1 MKKKIAML
9 IIVILLISNIYIP
22 VAYAQDQQ
30 IRDPRELY
38 NLGEAIA
45 INVKSYEPA
54 VLTSNMLD
62 DVASTP
68 VYAFLEGY
76 TLGSFLG
83 DKRPAIEPLYGD
95 PAIRS
100 ISVRV
105 VNTSRFVRGVR
116 YIRPGNRQISLSDL
130 GTLAIDVGRQTKE
143 SELPGNEDFTL
154 FGDTGGINI
163 DLMARIEF
171 YTERLVDFGEESLL
185 LKENKNENDW
195 RSLQL
200 DDYSFWGRRGYI
212 RPGKITGDS
221 ATFDLY
227 DGSLRP
233 IIRGKTLRVGETS
246 QPFIIGDYGRE
257 LLENR
262 YRVRLDGVVEPG
274 VRTAKVKLTID
285 GETIGYKILKQG
297 QILYP
302 GSQWTVKSI
311 ERETVNGRTV
321 ERLILRNRNGEESE
335 VKREYAGQVIATGED
350 PCSSLIDDTYCK
362 AIAELA
368 KVETYK
374 DISDEDNIPY
384 NIKSSYFIAKSY
396 ESISD
401 TQANNPR
408 IAADA
413 RQKAIEYYKKVSD
426 YNKNIKDEKLMF
438 NNVDVDRRLDELAK
452 KTAGNILGGEAVIVE
467 GNAELYERN
476 IQLSLI
482 SIDTGQDVTSQKPIA
497 VLEINGGLNT
507 GTLEEGGLLTNV
519 EETDYKG
526 RYKWLLTDVFDDR
539 IRVTK
544 SYTGA
549 AATVPGTGYG
559 PGVDKNNKLS
569 RYEPV
574 ISNVA
579 QKYNVDP
586 NLIKAVIWR
595 ESDKDSNGIPMVD
608 SYRKEPNGKESF
620 GLMQVLCS
628 DKPGVTLTAES
639 LGFTGNCENLYQPEL
654 GIEYGTKYLKQQL
667 DRFGDYQLA
676 LAAYNGGPGQ
686 VSNHCGT
693 TYSTCSD
700 WDDARVPVYVIA
712 VSGYKS
718 EFDSAVGIIAGGL
731 ETREI
736 VTGRTEILDLSHS
749 VKLVRVDLKKYALF
763 TIIPGTGAPL
773 YSESTFS
780 VHIPIEKRAIELTPK
795 RIDKELNKTK
805 ERLEKL
811 DSTIASLEDLV
822 KKWKALCLI
831 TFAYL
836 TLKNSFFSGLSRS
849 KAREQVM
856 KEDQVTVDG
865 KTYNG
870 WNAYC
875 ASSEA
880 KNYGGFDHCINE
892 NSARITDDINN
903 AETNI
908 AKVNQELSSIKDI
921 TKTTDQAALASK
933 NGMTQEQVGTL
944 VKYNKLSAEEAR
956 RLTYLKASGK
966 TEEYNKQLA
975 QLKIDADRFIA
986 YENVANSKIGQY
998 NGLLDPDKRKWEQLV
1013 STLDQGVIKGSIEKQ
1028 ELIPF
1033 LQEKY
1038 SDVDIKNGK
1047 QVNNAW
1053 IDTAGYYTF
1062 DEAGNDVVLEPVKRG
1077 ELNVDYEGKQLF
1089 VGVAKGS
1096 TQRQLFFVESTGELR
1111 TTFAVKPAIEYN
1123 EDYTPYI
1130 IPLNPKT
1137 CGNGNANYVEIKSQN
1152 GRPVEYKVFNVG
1164 SNGLIDP
1171 NSKDGVDQLL
1181 YSDVQLRNRPEN
1193 LKLLQCVERAYSAAS
1208 GTGKYRQGDRVK
1220 ISATEE
1226 YAASFQ
1232 AAELKKR
1239 LSNPKC
1245 SDVMDPRDCKILYNI
1260 CDPVM
1265 CPVSRFNLGG
1275 RWQLPA
1281 GTSVAQTGIIGS
1293 IILGLPNWQFYP
1305 GNEGKGENIIPP
1317 VCMTGVL
1324 AGLKGLRGVL
1334 QGYEQCLV
1342 AAKVNGESI
1351 GICDRIRS
1359 IYACE
1364 ILWREAL
1371 AIFKV
1376 HGSLVGLLS
1385 RGLGETA
1392 GGGEYLTLES
1402 SVTNA
1407 ANSVEFFSREYA
1419 TSAFAAYQS
1428 RSTDEIGSQICKAAI
1443 YGEFP
1448 GIGNVLDELSRPED
1462 PPQFT
1467 AILSTMPYSSTL
1479 HQSRYNIFYYIYAGN
1494 DIIGVTRGPLKY
1506 SVFLYN
1512 PSTNKR
1518 FYATERC
1525 DRPTGIIKRGE
1536 SATFSVDCPADDGF
1550 TQVCVDLAGR
1560 LQCGFGKVSSDFAL
1574 NYVNDLVVAN
1584 EAKKQ
1589 INSEEQCRPDDPR
1602 YGSSFAGL
1610 IAGNPGVL
1618 NSGVQRF
1625 CSVQNPGAGTKT
1637 YGDWMRIGDCGKD
1650 KEGRALGSCWMDTK
1664 SYSIKDTTLAKD
1676 VNNEL
1681 QQRGFDTAAAED
1693 SKMMLDAAYNSYK
1706 EKKITVSKDGR
1717 IKENEKTIE
1726 DASFNGLLDEFI
1738 NLLTHFDDKVRA
1750 NAQFM
1755 IGMIFYDKASRTS
1768 LKEQTEEQK
1777 QEAATFSPSIPFNQP
1792 EQDKPV
1798 CKINDAYWSKDGRRI
1813 VTGKELVGGETV
1825 DMIVEG
1831 NHCIGEYVLV
1841 VYENNQPFDPQFIE
1855 RKTAFFD
1862 GTRLQSSWTTKWQS
1876 DWVLGNPEYYFEVNR
1891 NTIAPEVPFI
1901 SANEIVVIRG

>member
-1 MKKKIAML
+1 M
-9 IIVILLISNIYIP
+9 
-22 VAYAQDQQ
+22 
-30 IRDPRELY
+30 
-38 NLGEAIA
+38 
-45 INVKSYEPA
+45 
-54 VLTSNMLD
+54 
-62 DVASTP
+62 
-68 VYAFLEGY
+68 
-76 TLGSFLG
+76 
-83 DKRPAIEPLYGD
+83 
-95 PAIRS
+95 
-100 ISVRV
+100 
-105 VNTSRFVRGVR
+105 
-116 YIRPGNRQISLSDL
+116 
-130 GTLAIDVGRQTKE
+130 
-143 SELPGNEDFTL
+143 
-154 FGDTGGINI
+154 
-163 DLMARIEF
+163 
-171 YTERLVDFGEESLL
+171 
-185 LKENKNENDW
+185 
-195 RSLQL
+195 
-200 DDYSFWGRRGYI
+200 
-212 RPGKITGDS
+212 
-221 ATFDLY
+221 
-227 DGSLRP
+227 
-233 IIRGKTLRVGETS
+233 
-246 QPFIIGDYGRE
+246 
-257 LLENR
+257 
-262 YRVRLDGVVEPG
+262 
-274 VRTAKVKLTID
+274 
-285 GETIGYKILKQG
+285 
-297 QILYP
+297 
-302 GSQWTVKSI
+302 
-311 ERETVNGRTV
+311 
-321 ERLILRNRNGEESE
+321 
-335 VKREYAGQVIATGED
+335 
-350 PCSSLIDDTYCK
+350 
-362 AIAELA
+362 
-368 KVETYK
+368 
-374 DISDEDNIPY
+374 
-384 NIKSSYFIAKSY
+384 
-396 ESISD
+396 
-401 TQANNPR
+401 
-408 IAADA
+408 
-413 RQKAIEYYKKVSD
+413 
-426 YNKNIKDEKLMF
+426 
-438 NNVDVDRRLDELAK
+438 
-452 KTAGNILGGEAVIVE
+452 
-467 GNAELYERN
+467 
-476 IQLSLI
+476 I

-497 VLEINGGLNT
+497 VLEINGALNT
-507 GTLEEGGLLTNV
+507 VTLEKGDLLTNV
-519 EETDYKG
+519 EMTDNKG
-526 RYKWLLTDVFDDR
+526 RYKWLLTDVQDDR

-549 AATVPGTGYG
+549 AAIVPGQATGYG

-569 RYEPV
+569 QYETV
-574 ISNVA
+574 IRNVA

-595 ESDKDSNGIPMVD
+595 ESSKDANGIPEAN
-608 SYRKEPNGKESF
+608 SHRTEPNGKESF
-620 GLMQVLCS
+620 GLMQILCRNRNDPS
-628 DKPGVTLTAES
+628 GIYTAQEV
-639 LGFTGNCENLYQPEL
+639 GFTGDCEDLYQPEL
-654 GIEYGTKYLKQQL
+654 GIEYGTKYLKKQL

-700 WDDARVPVYVIA
+700 WDDVRVPVYVAA

-718 EFDSAVGIIAGGL
+718 EFDSAIGIAGVGG
-731 ETREI
+731 EIREI
-736 VTGRTEILDLSHS
+736 VTGRTEILDDSHS
-749 VKLVRVDLKKYALF
+749 VKLIRVDLKKYALF

-865 KTYNG
+865 QAYNG
-870 WNAYC
+870 WNEYC
-875 ASSEA
+875 ASSVA
-880 KNYGGFDHCINE
+880 KTKHGGFDQCINV
-892 NSARITDDINN
+892 NSGRITEDIDN

-921 TKTTDQAALASK
+921 TKTTDQAAFASK
-933 NGMTQEQVGTL
+933 NGMTQEQVGAL
-944 VKYNKLSAEEAR
+944 VKYNKLSAEDAR
-956 RLTYLKASGK
+956 RLTYLKAAGK
-966 TEEYNKQLA
+966 TKEYNDQLTK
-975 QLKIDADRFIA
+975 LKIDADRYIS
-986 YENVANSKIGQY
+986 YEKLADSSIGKYDQ
-998 NGLLDPDKRKWEQLV
+998 LLDPDKRRWEQLV
-1013 STLDQGVIKGSIEKQ
+1013 SILDQGVTKGSIEQ
-1028 ELIPF
+1028 TDLIPF

-1047 QVNNAW
+1047 QVSSAY
-1053 IDTAGYYTF
+1053 IDTAGRYYTF
-1062 DEAGNDVVLEPVKRG
+1062 DESANRVVLEPVKRG
-1077 ELNVDYEGKQLF
+1077 ELNVEYEGKQLF
-1089 VGVAKGS
+1089 VGVAELQQGVQGP

-1130 IPLNPKT
+1130 IPLAPRST
-1137 CGNGNANYVEIKSQN
+1137 CGDGNANYVEIKSQN

-1164 SNGLIDP
+1164 KNGLVEP
-1171 NSKDGVDQLL
+1171 NGKNTDDQQV
-1181 YSDVQLRNRPEN
+1181 YSDAQLRGPGN

-1208 GTGKYRQGDRVK
+1208 GKYRQGDRVK
-1220 ISATEE
+1220 ISGTEE

-1385 RGLGETA
+1385 KSLGETA

-1448 GIGNVLDELSRPED
+1448 GIGNVMDELSRPED

-1584 EAKKQ
+1584 EVKKQ

-1664 SYSIKDTTLAKD
+1664 SYSIKDTALDKD
-1676 VNNEL
+1676 VYNDL

-1693 SKMMLDAAYNSYK
+1693 SKMLLDAAYNSYK
-1706 EKKITVSKDGR
+1706 EKKITVGMDGR
-1717 IKENEKTIE
+1717 IKENEKPVE

-1755 IGMIFYDKASRTS
+1755 IGMIYYDKASRTL
-1768 LKEQTEEQK
+1768 LKEQTEEQ
-1777 QEAATFSPSIPFNQP
+1777 QEISTFSPSIPFNQP

-1813 VTGKELVGGETV
+1813 VTGKELVEGDTV
-1825 DMIVEG
+1825 DMIVDG
-1831 NHCIGEYVLV
+1831 NGCIGEYVLV

-1862 GTRLQSSWTTKWQS
+1862 ETRLQSSWTTKWQR
-1876 DWVLGNPEYYFEVNR
+1876 E
-1891 NTIAPEVPFI
+1891 
-1901 SANEIVVIRG
+1901 